1 MALMKCEECGG
12 KVSSKADK
20 CPHCGAPVNEN
31 NQISE
36 VKEISIYKEK
46 CNRLIIIAIFLVSFL
61 VGITMLLGSNSLFYF
76 IKTPNM
82 KFALY
87 SLINYDNFV
96 EYFFIFVFTISILT
110 FISFI
115 LKIKSR
121 IGAIISSFI
130 YIVINAVYIIA
141 FQMITANRGVVGK
154 QFFIMLILNTILA
167 IIPRI
172 DKISIEKRILSKDN
186 IAKINEKNNK
196 IEQKHNNKKMK
207 LIVLIISLI
216 TFLIGTV
223 TTIVIYNIN
232 DNISLTYKE
241 KEKNGIDQLKVT
253 RDFINVREKPST
265 KSEIVGKVY
274 KGDIFNI
281 IEIYEKEEYIW
292 YRIKYNGEERFV
304 ASSIEEPYVKIIY
317 NNSNKNTN
325 NKEIYLKTT
334 LINEGYKETE
344 DGIYQFVYTREGG
357 GIVLEYN
364 FNENTYSSFTTIED
378 GAGQVLL
385 RYYIDEQKVLYVLN
399 IEDIYSTIEYNKKT
413 KKTSCDSELK
423 TWCNTYEKEYT
434 KDKIIPFIEEYHDLI
449 N

>member
-12 KVSSKADK
+12 QVSSKADK

-31 NQISE
+31 TQTNE

-46 CNRLIIIAIFLVSFL
+46 CNILIIILLFIVSLL
-61 VGITMLLGSNSLFYF
+61 VGITFIFGANNSFYF
-76 IKTPNM
+76 IRTPLS
-82 KFALY
+82 KIPLY
-87 SLINYDNFV
+87 HLLNYSNYIT
-96 EYFFIFVFTISILT
+96 YFILFISSITLLTFLSFVF
-110 FISFI
+110 
-115 LKIKSR
+115 KIKSR
-121 IGAIISSFI
+121 LGAIISSILNILTTII
-130 YIVINAVYIIA
+130 YIVTFVT
-141 FQMITANRGVVGK
+141 ITSNRGIVGK
-154 QFFIMLILNTILA
+154 QFFLLLILNTILA

-172 DKISIEKRILSKDN
+172 DKISIEKRIITSDK
-186 IAKINEKNNK
+186 IEKINEKNNK

-216 TFLIGTV
+216 TFLIGII

-232 DNISLTYKE
+232 DNITLTYKE

-292 YRIKYNGEERFV
+292 YRIKYNGEECFV

-378 GAGQVLL
+378 GAGQELL
-385 RYYIDEQKVLYVLN
+385 RYYIDDKKVLYVLKV
-399 IEDIYSTIEYNKKT
+399 DDSFSTIEYNEKS
-413 KKTSCDSELK
+413 KKTSCESNIKL
-423 TWCNTYEKEYT
+423 WCKSYEQEYT
-434 KDKIIPFIEEYHDLI
+434 NDTIIPFIEEYNDLVK
-449 N
+449 